1 MIRKDELPLKD
12 ADVEDLVD
20 DKTRAAEEA
29 TVLLKLASA
38 MQDLHNLVTPPS
50 SPVAIS
56 VNVLPHLQ
64 L

>member
-1 MIRKDELPLKD
+1 LLELLLKD
-12 ADVEDLVD
+12 ADVEVLVD

-29 TVLLKLASA
+29 TELLKLASA
-38 MQDLHNLVTPPS
+38 MQDLHNLETPS
-50 SPVAIS
+50 SSSVAIS